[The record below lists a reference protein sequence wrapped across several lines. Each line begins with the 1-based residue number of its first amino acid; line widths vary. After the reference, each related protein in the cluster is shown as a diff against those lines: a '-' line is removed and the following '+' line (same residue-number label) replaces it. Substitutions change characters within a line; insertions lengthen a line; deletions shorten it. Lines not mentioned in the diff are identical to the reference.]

1 MEESKGNRI
10 RLMVSGKELEIDE
23 LGVLSPTQKQ
33 VEELHAEVGY
43 LAAAIK
49 AVADARVETRLR

>member
-1 MEESKGNRI
+1 MEESKKGNRI

-33 VEELHAEVGY
+33 VEELHAEATSSG
-43 LAAAIK
+43 
-49 AVADARVETRLR
+49 D

>member
-1 MEESKGNRI
+1 MDEESKKGNRI

-33 VEELHAEVGY
+33 VEELHWEVGY
-43 LAAAIK
+43 QQ
-49 AVADARVETRLR
+49 RRLKP

>member
-23 LGVLSPTQKQ
+23 LGVLSLKS
-33 VEELHAEVGY
+33 
-43 LAAAIK
+43 
-49 AVADARVETRLR
+49 RLKNFTLGSGLQQRRLKP